1 MNIVS
6 LLHDFWEKEN
16 PFYSCIA
23 LQRPCTFYNLVSGY
37 PTFLIIVALLPV
49 VLLLFSSIVYLVHS
63 SPFSPIVDSRRSP
76 QWFKLLEQKNTHL
89 QAKKK

>member
-23 LQRPCTFYNLVSGY
+23 AIN
-37 PTFLIIVALLPV
+37 
-49 VLLLFSSIVYLVHS
+49 
-63 SPFSPIVDSRRSP
+63 
-76 QWFKLLEQKNTHL
+76 NT
-89 QAKKK
+89 KKANKQMMNFIELNY